1 MSEDAQEFVEV
12 PTPEEVLTADLM
24 NCQKLLKYYGAK
36 AMDQDVD
43 VRFNNLNVAMRI
55 MRLQSNI
62 AGLLIREGRL
72 DRAMRARARRP
83 RSGPAREPEPVQYDY
98 GQWLADHPEEQKL
111 PREET
116 ISKTTTTEAS
126 ARPQPMP
133 RASAM

>member
-55 MRLQSNI
+55 MRLQSGI
-62 AGLLIREGRL
+62 ATALIREGRL
-72 DRAMRARARRP
+72 DRAMRAKARRP
-83 RSGPAREPEPVQYDY
+83 KSNPVREPEPVHYDY
-98 GQWLADHPEEQKL
+98 GQWLDDHPEEREL
-111 PREET
+111 PREEK
-116 ISKTTTTEAS
+116 ISKTTAAEAP